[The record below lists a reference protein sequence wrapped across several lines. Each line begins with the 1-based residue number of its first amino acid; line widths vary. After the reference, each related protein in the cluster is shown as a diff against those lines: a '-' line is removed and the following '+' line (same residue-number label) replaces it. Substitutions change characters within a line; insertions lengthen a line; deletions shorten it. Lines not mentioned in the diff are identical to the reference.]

1 MACASCAKQGHYVS
15 VRREFVAPVVDQ
27 ECHFTQEEIESK
39 KNALK
44 EEKLTATPAR
54 ITRISYDIYRL
65 NRALKYYDT
74 DCNKFLKDL
83 YEIISG

>member
-15 VRREFVAPVVDQ
+15 VRRGFVAPAVDQ

-44 EEKLTATPAR
+44 EEKLTATSAR